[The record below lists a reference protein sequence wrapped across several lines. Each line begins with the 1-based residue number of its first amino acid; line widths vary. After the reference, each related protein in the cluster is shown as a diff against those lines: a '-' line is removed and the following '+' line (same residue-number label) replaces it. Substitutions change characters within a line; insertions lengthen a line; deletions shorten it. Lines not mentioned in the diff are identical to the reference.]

1 MFTLLSRRVG
11 EYRMELDSVILSR
24 MLTSTTLAFHI
35 IFATIGVGVPIM
47 ISIAEFMGIKRN
59 DSHYLL
65 LARRWARGFTITV
78 AVGVVTGTAIGLQLS
93 MLWPSFMQVAG
104 QVIALPLFMETFAFF
119 FEAIFLGIYLYTWDR
134 FKNKW
139 IHWLLTIPVMIGS
152 SASALFITMVNAFM
166 NTPQGFELKDG
177 KAINIDPIAAM
188 LNPAT
193 PTKVFHVLTTAYL
206 TSALVL
212 AAITAFAILRK
223 KGGDYHK
230 KALRLTMVSAL
241 IFAFATAFAG
251 DLSAKFLAEYQPE
264 KLAAAEWHFETEE
277 KADLIVFGTLDENNE
292 VHNEIRL
299 PGFLSFLAGSS
310 FETEVIG
317 LNEFPEDERPPLW
330 IHYLFDLMVSI
341 GFYSIFIAAA
351 FILFWKLKKWNEW
364 NKPLLWGIVASGPL
378 AMLAIEFGWIY
389 AEVGRQPW
397 ILRGYMKVAEAATRA
412 DGVGLTFALFVG
424 LYVLLGI
431 LCVVV
436 LIKMFKNKPAEAE
449 LEQRFPKK
457 ES

>member
-1 MFTLLSRRVG
+1 
-11 EYRMELDSVILSR
+11 MELDSVILSR

-59 DSHYLL
+59 DPHYIL

-93 MLWPSFMQVAG
+93 MLWPAFMQVAG

-152 SASALFITMVNAFM
+152 SASALFITTVNAFM
-166 NTPQGFELKDG
+166 NTPQGFELSDG
-177 KAINIDPIAAM
+177 KAVNIDPIAAM

-193 PTKVFHVLTTAYL
+193 PPKVFHVLTTAYL
-206 TSALVL
+206 TSALIL
-212 AAITAFAILRK
+212 AGITAFAILKK
-223 KGGDYHK
+223 KGSEYHR

-241 IFAFATAFAG
+241 IFAFATALAG
-251 DLSAKFLAEYQPE
+251 DISAKFLAEYQPE
-264 KLAAAEWHFETEE
+264 KLAAAEWHFETE
-277 KADLIVFGTLDENNE
+277 KNADLIVFGTLDENNE
-292 VHNEIRL
+292 VHNEIRI
-299 PGFLSFLAGSS
+299 PGFLSFLAGNS
-310 FETEVIG
+310 FDKEVIG
-317 LNEFPEDERPPLW
+317 LNEIPEDERPPLW

-341 GFYSIFIAAA
+341 GFYSIFISGL
-351 FILFWKLKKWNEW
+351 FILFWRWKKRDEW

-397 ILRGYMKVAEAATRA
+397 ILRGYMKVADAATKA
-412 DGVGLTFALFVG
+412 DGVGLTFMMFVA

-449 LEQRFPKK
+449 LEQRFPKHT
-457 ES
+457 E

>member
-1 MFTLLSRRVG
+1 MV
-11 EYRMELDSVILSR
+11 LDSLILSR

-35 IFATIGVGVPIM
+35 IFATIGVGVPVM

-59 DSHYLL
+59 DPHYLL

-152 SASALFITMVNAFM
+152 SASALFITTVNAFM
-166 NTPQGFELKDG
+166 NTPQGFELEDG

-206 TSALVL
+206 TSALIL

-241 IFAFATAFAG
+241 IFAFVTALAG
-251 DLSAKFLAEYQPE
+251 DMSAKFLAEYQPE
-264 KLAAAEWHFETEE
+264 KLAAAEWHFESEE
-277 KADLIVFGTLDENNE
+277 NADLIVFGTLDENNE

-310 FETEVIG
+310 FDTEVIG
-317 LNEFPEDERPPLW
+317 LNEFSEDELPPLW

-351 FILFWKLKKWNEW
+351 FILFWKWKKRDEW

-397 ILRGYMKVAEAATRA
+397 ILRGYMKVAEAATKA

-424 LYVLLGI
+424 LYILLGI

-457 ES
+457 AS